1 MTAWTTDELRRIERA
16 HELQIAPLRPDGKL
30 REPVTIWVVRHGD
43 DLYVRS
49 YRGEG
54 GGWYRGTQARHE
66 GHIRSGGVDR
76 DVAFIDETDAET
88 NAAIDT
94 AYRSKYSS
102 YGDQYVEPMLAP
114 AARATTLKLL
124 PR

>member
-43 DLYVRS
+43 VLYVRS

-114 AARATTLKLL
+114 AARAT
-124 PR
+124 